1 MNVECTVY
9 VWMEVWMYGWKLTK
23 LAYLWNVKYFLSLF
37 SIWLGIDDAS
47 TVPLAPSAYMV
58 ETHNPNDSSAF
69 QSKSLRIW
77 PPALLDKRN
86 FLSPWLWDTTLSWF
100 FSQTS
105 GYLFVGF
112 SSFSASPQELRT
124 HSCSSTHPIQIG
136 GKCCHYSNE
145 LFWWCLPGEHIVST
159 DLPPPA
165 GRRSQLVLFRNS
177 ARLHLSPSS

>member
-1 MNVECTVY
+1 MDGSMD
-9 VWMEVWMYGWKLTK
+9 VWMETYQACLSMKCQILPFSAQYLTGDRWC
-23 LAYLWNVKYFLSLF
+23 LYCSPCSLCLHGGNSQSKWQF
-37 SIWLGIDDAS
+37 C
-47 TVPLAPSAYMV
+47 
-58 ETHNPNDSSAF
+58 F

-86 FLSPWLWDTTLSWF
+86 FLSPWLWNTTLSWF

-105 GYLFVGF
+105 GYLFIGF
-112 SSFSASPQELRT
+112 SSFSASPQELGT

-145 LFWWCLPGEHIVST
+145 LFWWCLSGEHIVST

-165 GRRSQLVLFRNS
+165 GHRSQLVLFRNS